1 MKKLLYLITILI
13 LLCTSCKTK
22 QTLQEYSM
30 QSDSTKTECSTAKE
44 ISKEENS
51 SSSLMA
57 ACDTMSLSLVQEE
70 FTIKFDSL
78 GKPTEF
84 HGTKKKWMKI
94 SKYEKSTSQ
103 EQQIKAN
110 KLSCDSNYIFAD
122 IVQSQYKKLPQVS
135 DVQLSTNL
143 LEVWPTAITFKEMQP
158 ILGYTRKRKQKN
170 SLRY

>member
-13 LLCTSCKTK
+13 LLCTSCRTK
-22 QTLQEYSM
+22 QTLQECSM
-30 QSDSTKTECSTAKE
+30 QSDTTRTECRTAKE
-44 ISKEENS
+44 VSKEENS

-94 SKYEKSTSQ
+94 SKSEKSTSQ

-122 IVQSQYKKLPQVS
+122 IVQSQYKKIVKPEKKSSKNVLFAVM
-135 DVQLSTNL
+135 LSL
-143 LEVWPTAITFKEMQP
+143 LTLISCHLVLKQKI
-158 ILGYTRKRKQKN
+158 KRKK
-170 SLRY
+170 LGA

>member
-13 LLCTSCKTK
+13 LLCNSCKTK

-30 QSDSTKTECSTAKE
+30 QSDTARTECRTAKE
-44 ISKEENS
+44 FSKEENS

-57 ACDTMSLSLVQEE
+57 AFDTMSISLVQDE
-70 FTIKFDSL
+70 FTIKFDST

-94 SKYEKSTSQ
+94 SKSEKSTSQ
-103 EQQIKAN
+103 EQQIKVD

-122 IVQSQYKKLPQVS
+122 IKQSQYKKVVKPEKKSSKNVLINVI
-135 DVQLSTNL
+135 LSL
-143 LEVWPTAITFKEMQP
+143 LTLIICHLVLKQKI
-158 ILGYTRKRKQKN
+158 KRKK
-170 SLRY
+170 LGA

>member
-1 MKKLLYLITILI
+1 MKKLLYLITIFI
-13 LLCTSCKTK
+13 LLCTSCRTK
-22 QTLQEYSM
+22 QTLQECSM
-30 QSDSTKTECSTAKE
+30 QSDTTRTECRTAKE
-44 ISKEENS
+44 VSKEENS

-94 SKYEKSTSQ
+94 SKSEKSTSQ

-110 KLSCDSNYIFAD
+110 KLSCDSAYIFAD
-122 IVQSQYKKLPQVS
+122 IQQSQYKKIVKPEKKSSKHVLFSVI
-135 DVQLSTNL
+135 LSL
-143 LEVWPTAITFKEMQP
+143 LTLIICHLVLKQKI
-158 ILGYTRKRKQKN
+158 KRKK
-170 SLRY
+170 LGA

>member
-13 LLCTSCKTK
+13 LLCTSCRTK
-22 QTLQEYSM
+22 QTLQECSM
-30 QSDSTKTECSTAKE
+30 QSDTTRTECRTAKE
-44 ISKEENS
+44 VSKEENS

-57 ACDTMSLSLVQEE
+57 ACDTMSLSMVQEE

-94 SKYEKSTSQ
+94 SKSEKSTSQ

-122 IVQSQYKKLPQVS
+122 IQQSQYKKIVKPEKKSSKNVLFSVI
-135 DVQLSTNL
+135 LSL
-143 LEVWPTAITFKEMQP
+143 LTLIICHLVLKQKI
-158 ILGYTRKRKQKN
+158 KRKK
-170 SLRY
+170 LGA

>member
-30 QSDSTKTECSTAKE
+30 QSDTARTECRSAKE
-44 ISKEENS
+44 ISKKEMS

-57 ACDTMSLSLVQEE
+57 ACDTMSSSMIEEE
-70 FTIKFDSL
+70 FTIKFDST

-84 HGTKKKWMKI
+84 HGTKKRWMKI
-94 SKYEKSTSQ
+94 SKSEKSTSQ
-103 EQQIKAN
+103 EQQINAD

-122 IVQSQYKKLPQVS
+122 IKQSQYKKIVKPEKKSSKNVLFSVI
-135 DVQLSTNL
+135 LSL
-143 LEVWPTAITFKEMQP
+143 LTLIICHLVLKQKI
-158 ILGYTRKRKQKN
+158 KRKK
-170 SLRY
+170 LGA